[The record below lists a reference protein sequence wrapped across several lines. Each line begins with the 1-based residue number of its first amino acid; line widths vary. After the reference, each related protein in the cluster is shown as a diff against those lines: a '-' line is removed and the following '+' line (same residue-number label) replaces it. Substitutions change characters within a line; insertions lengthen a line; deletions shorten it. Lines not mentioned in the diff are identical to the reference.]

1 MHRWRRT
8 AIVLAMLSLSICLV
22 EVFATQNTEA
32 VPLTLGTISLSEQS
46 VAAWLLGLL
55 VVGVLIGQLI
65 SSVLLLQQRGS
76 LAVLT
81 RENTKL
87 KRRIEQASADG

>member
-1 MHRWRRT
+1 MLQWLR
-8 AIVLAMLSLSICLV
+8 AALILAMLSLSIFLGA
-22 EVFATQNTEA
+22 VFATQNTEA

-46 VAAWLLGLL
+46 VAVWLLGFL
-55 VVGVLIGQLI
+55 VVGVLSGQLI

-76 LAVLT
+76 LAVLK

>member
-1 MHRWRRT
+1 MLQWLR
-8 AIVLAMLSLSICLV
+8 AALILAMLSLSIFLGA
-22 EVFATQNTEA
+22 VFATQNTEA

-46 VAAWLLGLL
+46 VAVWLLGFF

-76 LAVLT
+76 LAVLK

>member
-1 MHRWRRT
+1 MLQWLC
-8 AIVLAMLSLSICLV
+8 AALILAMLSLSIFLGA
-22 EVFATQNTEA
+22 VFATQNTEA

-46 VAAWLLGLL
+46 VAVWLLGFL

-76 LAVLT
+76 LAVLK

>member
-1 MHRWRRT
+1 MLQWLR
-8 AIVLAMLSLSICLV
+8 AALILAMLSLSIFLGA
-22 EVFATQNTEA
+22 VFATQNTEA

-46 VAAWLLGLL
+46 VAVWLLGFL

-76 LAVLT
+76 LAVLK

-87 KRRIEQASADG
+87 KRRIEQTSADG

>member
-1 MHRWRRT
+1 MLQWLR
-8 AIVLAMLSLSICLV
+8 AALMLAMLSLSIFLGA
-22 EVFATQNTEA
+22 VFATQNTEA

-46 VAAWLLGLL
+46 VAVWLLGFL

-76 LAVLT
+76 LAVLK

>member
-1 MHRWRRT
+1 MFLG
-8 AIVLAMLSLSICLV
+8 A
-22 EVFATQNTEA
+22 VFATQNTEA

-46 VAAWLLGLL
+46 VAVWLLGFL

-76 LAVLT
+76 LAVLK

>member
-1 MHRWRRT
+1 MLQWLR
-8 AIVLAMLSLSICLV
+8 AALILAMLSLSIFLGA
-22 EVFATQNTEA
+22 VFATQNTEA

-46 VAAWLLGLL
+46 VAVWLLGFL

-65 SSVLLLQQRGS
+65 SSALLLQQRGS
-76 LAVLT
+76 LAVLK

>member
-1 MHRWRRT
+1 MLQWLR
-8 AIVLAMLSLSICLV
+8 AALLLAMLSLSIFLGA
-22 EVFATQNTEA
+22 VFATQNTEA

-46 VAAWLLGLL
+46 VAVWLLGFL
-55 VVGVLIGQLI
+55 VAGVLIGQLI

-76 LAVLT
+76 LAVLK

>member
-1 MHRWRRT
+1 MLQWLR
-8 AIVLAMLSLSICLV
+8 AALILAMLSLSIFLGA
-22 EVFATQNTEA
+22 VFATQNTEA

-46 VAAWLLGLL
+46 VAVWLLGFL

-76 LAVLT
+76 LAVLK
-81 RENTKL
+81 RENTRL

>member
-1 MHRWRRT
+1 MLQWLR
-8 AIVLAMLSLSICLV
+8 AALILAMLSLSIFLGA
-22 EVFATQNTEA
+22 VFATQNTEA

-46 VAAWLLGLL
+46 VAVWLLGFL
-55 VVGVLIGQLI
+55 VLGVLIGQLI

-76 LAVLT
+76 LAVLK

>member
-1 MHRWRRT
+1 MLQWLR
-8 AIVLAMLSLSICLV
+8 AALILAMLSLSIFLGA
-22 EVFATQNTEA
+22 VFATQNTEA
-32 VPLTLGTISLSEQS
+32 VPLTLGTISFSEQS
-46 VAAWLLGLL
+46 VAVWLLGFL

-76 LAVLT
+76 LAVLK

>member
-1 MHRWRRT
+1 
-8 AIVLAMLSLSICLV
+8 
-22 EVFATQNTEA
+22 
-32 VPLTLGTISLSEQS
+32 
-46 VAAWLLGLL
+46 LLGFL

-76 LAVLT
+76 LAVLK

>member
-1 MHRWRRT
+1 MLRWLRAALT
-8 AIVLAMLSLSICLV
+8 LAMLSLSIFLGA
-22 EVFATQNTEA
+22 VFATQNTEA

-46 VAAWLLGLL
+46 VAVWLLSFLI
-55 VVGVLIGQLI
+55 VGVLLGQLI
-65 SSVLLLQQRGS
+65 SSMLLLQQRGS
-76 LAVLT
+76 LAVLK

>member
-1 MHRWRRT
+1 MLQWLR
-8 AIVLAMLSLSICLV
+8 AALILAMLSLSIFLGA
-22 EVFATQNTEA
+22 VFATQNTEA

-46 VAAWLLGLL
+46 VAVWLLSFLI
-55 VVGVLIGQLI
+55 VGVLLGQLI

-76 LAVLT
+76 LAVLK

>member
-1 MHRWRRT
+1 MLQWLR
-8 AIVLAMLSLSICLV
+8 AALLLAMLSLSIFLGA
-22 EVFATQNTEA
+22 VFATQNTEA

-46 VAAWLLGLL
+46 VAVWLLGFL

-76 LAVLT
+76 LAVLK

>member
-1 MHRWRRT
+1 MLQWLR
-8 AIVLAMLSLSICLV
+8 AALILAMLSLSIFLGA
-22 EVFATQNTEA
+22 VFATQNTDA

-46 VAAWLLGLL
+46 VAVWLLGFL

-76 LAVLT
+76 LAVLK

>member
-1 MHRWRRT
+1 MLQWLR
-8 AIVLAMLSLSICLV
+8 AALILAMLSLSIFLGA
-22 EVFATQNTEA
+22 VFATQNTEA

-46 VAAWLLGLL
+46 VAVWLLGFL

-76 LAVLT
+76 LAVLK

>member
-1 MHRWRRT
+1 MLQWLR
-8 AIVLAMLSLSICLV
+8 AALILAMLSLSIFLGA
-22 EVFATQNTEA
+22 VFATQNTEA
-32 VPLTLGTISLSEQS
+32 VPLTFGTISLSEQS
-46 VAAWLLGLL
+46 VAVWLLGFL

-76 LAVLT
+76 LAVLK

>member
-1 MHRWRRT
+1 MLQWLR
-8 AIVLAMLSLSICLV
+8 AALILAMLSLSIFLGA
-22 EVFATQNTEA
+22 VFATQNTEA

-46 VAAWLLGLL
+46 VAVWLLGFL

-65 SSVLLLQQRGS
+65 SSVLLLKQRGS
-76 LAVLT
+76 LAVLK

>member
-1 MHRWRRT
+1 MLQWLR
-8 AIVLAMLSLSICLV
+8 AALILAMLSLSIFLGA
-22 EVFATQNTEA
+22 VFATQNTEA

-46 VAAWLLGLL
+46 VAVWLLGFL

-65 SSVLLLQQRGS
+65 SSVLLLKQRGS
-76 LAVLT
+76 FAVLK

-87 KRRIEQASADG
+87 KRRI

>member
-1 MHRWRRT
+1 MLQWLR
-8 AIVLAMLSLSICLV
+8 AALILAMLSLSIFLGA
-22 EVFATQNTEA
+22 VFATQNTEA

-46 VAAWLLGLL
+46 VAVWLLGFL

-76 LAVLT
+76 LAALK

>member
-1 MHRWRRT
+1 MLQWLRAALT
-8 AIVLAMLSLSICLV
+8 LAMLSLSIFLGA
-22 EVFATQNTEA
+22 VFATQNTEA

-46 VAAWLLGLL
+46 VAVWLLGFL

-76 LAVLT
+76 LAVLK

>member
-1 MHRWRRT
+1 
-8 AIVLAMLSLSICLV
+8 
-22 EVFATQNTEA
+22 
-32 VPLTLGTISLSEQS
+32 LTLGTISLSEQS
-46 VAAWLLGLL
+46 VAVWLLGFL

-76 LAVLT
+76 LAVLK

>member
-1 MHRWRRT
+1 MLQWLR
-8 AIVLAMLSLSICLV
+8 AALILAMLSLSIFLGA
-22 EVFATQNTEA
+22 VFATQNTEA

-46 VAAWLLGLL
+46 VAVWLLSFLI
-55 VVGVLIGQLI
+55 VGVLLGQLI
-65 SSVLLLQQRGS
+65 SSMLLLQQRGS
-76 LAVLT
+76 LAVLK